1 MIFKRKLYDKLLVW
15 KQQTAG
21 TKALLIEGARRIGK
35 STLVEEFA
43 KNEYRSYL
51 MIDFNKVSD
60 SVISAFNN
68 YMNDLDTFFLIL
80 SSEYGVRLYTKR
92 IHYHI

>member
-80 SSEYGVRLYTKR
+80 SSEYGVRL
-92 IHYHI
+92 